1 VKCGT
6 FALDAAQGTSDDVS
20 RRPAARLAGWCFAIA
35 VVAAAGSLAFAEAYA
50 LVLVRQGESL
60 GHVASRYGVS
70 VETVRAFNGLGN
82 SNLIRPGDVLRVP
95 FGAATGGIVEAAP
108 DPPPGFRRHVLA
120 SGEHLSAIVAR
131 YGISMRALVG
141 ANPDLSSLDRL
152 PTGVELL
159 IPPGEG
165 LVVTLEHPSELTA
178 LIDHYGADPV
188 AVARMN
194 AIRSPFDLRPGM
206 LLFLPKVEPTTALE
220 RLARVR
226 EEENRYIWPLHG
238 RLTSYF
244 GRRNLGMGTSNFHR
258 GIDIAAPSG
267 TPIVAARAGTVT
279 FAGWSTRGYG
289 NLVRIRHA
297 GGVESWYAHAS
308 RIVVT
313 VGQYV
318 NQGERIALVRST
330 GISTGPHLHFEL
342 HVQGTAIDPL
352 GELR

>member
-1 VKCGT
+1 MT
-6 FALDAAQGTSDDVS
+6 S
-20 RRPAARLAGWCFAIA
+20 RRVLIA
-35 VVAAAGSLAFAEAYA
+35 VLVF
-50 LVLVRQGESL
+50 VLVGAGIAGGYAVTTVRDGESL
-60 GHVASRYGVS
+60 GEIAHRYRIDVATLRD
-70 VETVRAFNGLGN
+70 ANGLGA

-95 FGAATGGIVEAAP
+95 FGGEATGGIVEAAP
-108 DPPPGFRRHVLA
+108 DPPPGFRRHVLR
-120 SGEHLSAIVAR
+120 SGEHLGAIVSG
-131 YGISMRALVG
+131 YGISMAALVG

-165 LVVTLEHPSELTA
+165 LVVTLHDVAELVELIEH
-178 LIDHYGADPV
+178 HGADAAV
-188 AVARMN
+188 VARAN

-206 LLFLPKVEPTTALE
+206 LLFLPGVEPSRSLE

-226 EEENRYIWPLHG
+226 EEENRYIWPVHG

-258 GIDIAAPSG
+258 GVDVAAPSG

-279 FAGWSTRGYG
+279 YAGWSNRGYG
-289 NLVRIRHA
+289 YLVRVRHA
-297 GGVESWYAHAS
+297 GGAESWYAHAS
-308 RIVVT
+308 RIFVSVGES
-313 VGQYV
+313 VGQGQSV
-318 NQGERIALVRST
+318 GLIGST

-342 HVQGTAIDPL
+342 HVGGSAIDPL

>member
-1 VKCGT
+1 MTPPPGSRCLLLAILL
-6 FALDAAQGTSDDVS
+6 ALATGA
-20 RRPAARLAGWCFAIA
+20 LAGGYGITT
-35 VVAAAGSLAFAEAYA
+35 
-50 LVLVRQGESL
+50 VRSGESL
-60 GHVASRYGVS
+60 GEIAHRYRIGT
-70 VETVRAFNGLGN
+70 EALRAANGLGA

-95 FGAATGGIVEAAP
+95 LGEATGGIVEAAP

-120 SGEHLSAIVAR
+120 TGETISGIVAR
-131 YGISMRALVG
+131 YGISIAALVG

-165 LVVTLEHPSELTA
+165 LVVTLVDVSELA
-178 LIDHYGADPV
+178 DLIEHHGAD
-188 AVARMN
+188 AATVARAN
-194 AIRSPFDLRPGM
+194 AIRSPFDLRAGM
-206 LLFLPKVEPTTALE
+206 LLFLPGVPPSTSLE

-226 EEENRYIWPLHG
+226 EEENRYIWPVHG

-258 GIDIAAPSG
+258 GIDVAAPTG
-267 TPIVAARAGTVT
+267 TPIIAARAGTVT
-279 FAGWSTRGYG
+279 FSGWSTRGYG

-297 GGVESWYAHAS
+297 GGAETWYAHAS
-308 RIVVT
+308 RLLVS

-318 NQGERIALVRST
+318 NQGERIALIGST
-330 GISTGPHLHFEL
+330 GLSTGPHLHFEL
-342 HVQGTAIDPL
+342 HVGGTAIDPL

>member
-1 VKCGT
+1 VWYGRS
-6 FALDAAQGTSDDVS
+6 DAAQEPYVEVS
-20 RRPAARLAGWCFAIA
+20 RVAARWLVALLLATG
-35 VVAAAGSLAFAEAYA
+35 GGLASAEAYA
-50 LVLVRQGESL
+50 LVTVRAGESL
-60 GHVASRYGVS
+60 GHVATRYRVS
-70 VETVRAFNGLGN
+70 VEALRAFNALGS

-108 DPPPGFRRHVLA
+108 EPPPGFRRHVLA
-120 SGEHLSAIVAR
+120 SGEYLSGIVSR
-131 YGISMRALVG
+131 YGISLQALVG

-165 LVVTLEHPSELTA
+165 LVVTLDDPSELTA
-178 LIDHYGADPV
+178 LLAHYGADPV
-188 AVARMN
+188 AVARAN
-194 AIRSPFDLRPGM
+194 ALRSPFDLRPGM
-206 LLFLPKVEPTTALE
+206 LLFLPNVPPAVALE

-226 EEENRYIWPLHG
+226 EQENRYIWPLHG

-289 NLVRIRHA
+289 NLVRIRHQ

-308 RIVVT
+308 RVLVS

-318 NQGERIALVRST
+318 NQGERIALVGST

-342 HVQGTAIDPL
+342 HVNGSAIDPL